1 MFNYLI
7 FLFVIFTRELAQ
19 FQTMLINICFC
30 KNYVLLF
37 IFLVSIFYCAN
48 CVLLHTTVSFIG
60 LNDAVSCTDIGII
73 HTYFYSFNLCQSP
86 FLKDTCR
93 APLRPLIF
101 GRTFNEFYNET
112 SLHVKRNMFCCMQY
126 TGNIAFVYICFM
138 LLQVSNRRME
148 CTKNCEEKILQMLVS
163 NVPTY
168 AEISQSWKSFLQTFQ

>member
-1 MFNYLI
+1 MFSHVSWHNSKLC
-7 FLFVIFTRELAQ
+7 LLE
-19 FQTMLINICFC
+19 NICFC

-37 IFLVSIFYCAN
+37 IFLVSIFYNAS
-48 CVLLHTTVSFIG
+48 CVSLHTTVIFVN
-60 LNDAVSCTDIGII
+60 LNDAVSLTGIRII

-93 APLRPLIF
+93 APFRPLIF

-126 TGNIAFVYICFM
+126 TGNIAFVYIYFM